1 MSRVKNWVLT
11 DSFADVWQD
20 TFTVNHNGFP
30 QTFPAPWSIHKR
42 TLHGGRRDGVEVVE
56 VHNGALS
63 FTVLPTRGMGLWQ
76 GWYRG
81 SRLGWQAPVQGPVH
95 PHQVNLLDRAGL
107 GWLDGFDEWICRCG
121 LSSNGPPCTDPP
133 EGATGKAAHRPSEFL
148 TLHGRIA
155 NQPAHYLEVQVSLDP
170 PHELK
175 VIGQVDEVT
184 LFFSRL
190 RLTSTLTTTP
200 GSNLLV
206 IEDVIDN
213 LSTKPAELELLYH
226 CNFGPPFVEAGS
238 KVVAPVRMVAPRDA
252 AAAKGVNHIETCAGP
267 TTGYAEQVF
276 YYDLLANRDGWTLA
290 LLHNARLDRGVA
302 IRLARADLPHFIL
315 WKNTA
320 AAEDGYVVGLE
331 PATNF
336 PNPRPFERERGRVI
350 TLPPNGQYRT
360 TMIVEVHDT
369 ALGVQGLLNEIT
381 KIQGNTRPL
390 VHPSPQPEYS

>member
-1 MSRVKNWVLT
+1 MSRTKNWVLT
-11 DSFADVWQD
+11 DIFADVWQD
-20 TFTVNHNGFP
+20 GFTVNQTGFP
-30 QTFPAPWSIHKR
+30 QTFPAPWSIQKR
-42 TLHGGRRDGVEVVE
+42 TLRGGRRDGVEVVE
-56 VHNGALS
+56 VHNGALN

-95 PHQVNLLDRAGL
+95 PQHVNLLDRGGL

-121 LSSNGPPCTDPP
+121 LTSNGPPGDDP
-133 EGATGKAAHRPSEFL
+133 ETSQFL

-155 NQPAHYLEVQVSLDP
+155 NLPAHYLEVQVTLDP
-170 PHELK
+170 PYELK

-184 LFFSRL
+184 LFFNRL

-226 CNFGPPFVEAGS
+226 CNFGPPFLEAGA

-252 AAAKGVNHIETCAGP
+252 RAAQGINHFDTYAAP
-267 TTGYAEQVF
+267 TTGFAEQVY

-290 LLHNARLDRGVA
+290 LLHNAKADRGVA
-302 IRLARADLPHFIL
+302 VRMARTELPHFIV
-315 WKNTA
+315 WKNMA
-320 AAEDGYVVGLE
+320 SAEDGYVTGLE

-336 PNPRPFERERGRVI
+336 PNRKSLERDRGRVI
-350 TLPPNGQYRT
+350 NLPPNGQYRT
-360 TMIVEVHDT
+360 TLIIEVHDS
-369 ALGVQGLLNEIT
+369 AMGVRGLLDEIAA
-381 KIQGNTRPL
+381 IQGSTRPL
-390 VHPSPQPEYS
+390 VHPAPQPEYS